1 MCITVN
7 VTAGTSTTVPPTTPT
22 ATAPPMGTGKLGRG
36 RGGGGGLTG
45 PNFFSQQMTVRVVD
59 SFALEHAFVSV
70 GCVTIS
76 MTA

>member
-36 RGGGGGLTG
+36 RGGGAYWT
-45 PNFFSQQMTVRVVD
+45 
-59 SFALEHAFVSV
+59 
-70 GCVTIS
+70 
-76 MTA
+76 